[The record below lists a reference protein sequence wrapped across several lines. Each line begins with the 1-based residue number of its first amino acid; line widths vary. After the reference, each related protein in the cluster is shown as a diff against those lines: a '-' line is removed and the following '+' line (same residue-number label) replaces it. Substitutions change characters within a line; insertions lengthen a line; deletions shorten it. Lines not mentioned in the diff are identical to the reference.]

1 VKRLWGLE
9 KEDYYRSVA
18 SLYNQRIG
26 VSVQAMQ
33 IRLEQLG
40 LLREEVNAALL

>member
-1 VKRLWGLE
+1 VKKLWGLD
-9 KEDYYRSVA
+9 KESYYQSVA
-18 SLYNQRIG
+18 SFYNKRFG

-40 LLREEVNAALL
+40 LLREEVNATLF